1 MSPIVLGEILRA
13 FVNTLSADGKYTL
26 QNCQNLQLTIQM
38 QLFQKRKYFSQFFIA
53 FLESKSNSKH
63 YKKRMIVI
71 ANIFPKLGT
80 VKILLSPLSK
90 KRRFSTRFDSQH
102 VKASQT
108 VAKSP

>member
-26 QNCQNLQLTIQM
+26 QNCQNLQLPIQI

-63 YKKRMIVI
+63 YEKKDDCH
-71 ANIFPKLGT
+71 
-80 VKILLSPLSK
+80 S
-90 KRRFSTRFDSQH
+90 
-102 VKASQT
+102 
-108 VAKSP
+108 